1 MLFQFFTE
9 REIFKELLEVRL
21 EGATQ
26 DWGFADKLLTKNLK
40 WNKTK
45 GMIKW
50 GEHNHF
56 IRLKEKSSLHNN
68 DYDVDSLNCLKK
80 INLLRNFV
88 LAGTGLRSE

>member
-1 MLFQFFTE
+1 
-9 REIFKELLEVRL
+9 
-21 EGATQ
+21 
-26 DWGFADKLLTKNLK
+26 
-40 WNKTK
+40 
-45 GMIKW
+45 MIKW

-80 INLLRNFV
+80 IKFTQFRNFV

>member
-1 MLFQFFTE
+1 
-9 REIFKELLEVRL
+9 
-21 EGATQ
+21 
-26 DWGFADKLLTKNLK
+26 
-40 WNKTK
+40 
-45 GMIKW
+45 MIKW